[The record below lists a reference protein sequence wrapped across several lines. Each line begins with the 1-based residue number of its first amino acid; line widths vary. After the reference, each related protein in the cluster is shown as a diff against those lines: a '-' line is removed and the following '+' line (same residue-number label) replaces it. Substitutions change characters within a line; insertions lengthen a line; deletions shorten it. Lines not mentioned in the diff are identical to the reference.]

1 MPLIYEYISDGWHA
15 VCMCAGRYE
24 WRLVAVSSIYV
35 LVHHKDMLYGIN
47 TEDSDSGSL
56 LLLTSTISLLAKIKE
71 DASGFHQAYSGH
83 NNTKIS
89 STCKKSG

>member
-1 MPLIYEYISDGWHA
+1 MVAQMHASNISVMDGSVYIQY
-15 VCMCAGRYE
+15 AGRYQYIMPIGGSIYDI
-24 WRLVAVSSIYV
+24 SSIYV

-71 DASGFHQAYSGH
+71 DASGSHQASYR
-83 NNTKIS
+83 
-89 STCKKSG
+89 